1 MGATDPKSL
10 AKGIKRL
17 YEWLHS
23 LTQLI
28 WHIKRTRFLTPNKV
42 MAMWHTFHLKLCVPS
57 WRLTLSFSQL
67 QGDACFNVEVLKH
80 VSFQFRNIVMFCVCL
95 LCIRCTGFVGEW
107 EGEGYCN
114 VKPYVEHD
122 FGCCLKN

>member
-1 MGATDPKSL
+1 
-10 AKGIKRL
+10 
-17 YEWLHS
+17 
-23 LTQLI
+23 
-28 WHIKRTRFLTPNKV
+28 

-57 WRLTLSFSQL
+57 WRLTSSFSQL

-107 EGEGYCN
+107 EGRDIAMLNPTLNMSLGA
-114 VKPYVEHD
+114 V
-122 FGCCLKN
+122 